1 MKKVII
7 VLWIIIFLL
16 NAGCK
21 NSTRE
26 IIIVDNWYKYTY
38 KNFIYPLPGK
48 EIVKDTSYLSD
59 NVIVNKISKMT
70 NGKEYDFVDS
80 LIVNKLANQINNFKT
95 VNDQKRGIMITIVVQ
110 KQITTN
116 GKDYLVSNFEVS
128 KDNTVSRY
136 ITVDNY
142 GFIFKQ
148 YDMGPTYILK
158 DQQKIFS
165 NYKKVNF
172 DPSEIIKI
180 IMNDTNYFEKPPA
193 ISKF

>member
-1 MKKVII
+1 
-7 VLWIIIFLL
+7 
-16 NAGCK
+16 
-21 NSTRE
+21 
-26 IIIVDNWYKYTY
+26 
-38 KNFIYPLPGK
+38 
-48 EIVKDTSYLSD
+48 
-59 NVIVNKISKMT
+59 
-70 NGKEYDFVDS
+70 
-80 LIVNKLANQINNFKT
+80 